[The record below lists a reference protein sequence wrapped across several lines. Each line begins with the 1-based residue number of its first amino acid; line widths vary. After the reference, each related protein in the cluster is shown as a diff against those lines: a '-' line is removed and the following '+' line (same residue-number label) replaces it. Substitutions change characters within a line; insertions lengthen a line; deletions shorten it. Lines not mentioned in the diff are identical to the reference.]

1 MSAGRKKGNMG
12 RVNRG
17 ILNSRILQGLKVKEV
32 MNRKPPTVSP
42 DASLEELF
50 DRLLTQ
56 TEDFLLVVDKKKRLL
71 GVITESDVLQAL
83 HPHLPG
89 MAVGSLWRETR
100 KTMARSAR
108 EIMTTN
114 PITATPEMTLQQA
127 LDLMRAH
134 KVRRLPVVK
143 GSKLV
148 GQLSVKNLLEICKFV
163 R

>member
-1 MSAGRKKGNMG
+1 MGAGSERGGMRRANR
-12 RVNRG
+12 RV
-17 ILNSRILQGLKVKEV
+17 LNSRILQGLRVGEV

-42 DASLEELF
+42 DAPLEELF

-71 GVITESDVLQAL
+71 GVITESDILQAL

-100 KTMARSAR
+100 KTMAKNAR

-114 PITATPEMTLQQA
+114 PVTATPEMTLQQA
-127 LDLMRAH
+127 LDLMRTH

-143 GSKLV
+143 GGKLV
-148 GQLSVKNLLEICKFV
+148 GQLSVKNLLEIRKFV